1 MTTIY
6 FIRHSEALKS
16 NNIKNS
22 DSLQVQNEKWPLTEN
37 GERIAKEKSRMEELQ
52 NFDIVYASNY
62 VRAISTAKYFTSDKI
77 NIDENFGERKF
88 GINSWDELPSDFGE
102 RQFNDFDYK
111 IGNGESIHQVIKREE
126 DALKNILNECK
137 NKKVLIVGHSTAL
150 AALFSK
156 WCKINYDGPY
166 TYNGKEF
173 FDGKWNYCETF
184 KLEFDDNNLISI
196 NNIR

>member
-6 FIRHSEALKS
+6 FIRHSETLKS

-22 DSLQVQNEKWPLTEN
+22 DSLQVQNEKWPLTET
-37 GERIAKEKSRMEELQ
+37 GENIAREKSQIYELQ

-88 GINSWDELPSDFGE
+88 GINSWDEMPSDFGE

-111 IGNGESIHQVIKREE
+111 IENGESINEVIKRE
-126 DALKNILNECK
+126 
-137 NKKVLIVGHSTAL
+137 
-150 AALFSK
+150 
-156 WCKINYDGPY
+156 
-166 TYNGKEF
+166 
-173 FDGKWNYCETF
+173 
-184 KLEFDDNNLISI
+184 
-196 NNIR
+196 